1 MLCQARRAAVSVPNM
16 LRKPIHT
23 SCPARMFTTRASA
36 FVPGTFVSATIASH
50 ASPLVQRSRHPARSL
65 VIVAGTSRKAR
76 RAKEGAASEDDGEE
90 SFSKSTTTTTKAN
103 PALTKAAKDKARKA
117 AATKARGLVSDTGRS
132 YEKIVTEM
140 GRDSCREY
148 VLSVRQR
155 ADAPEEEK
163 VAVLSDWLPICEVV
177 VADKKAYEA
186 SLFFKKNGMSV
197 PETEFQTLN
206 KVQIEGVPAV
216 RMMLPRHEEYV
227 AAMAFVLAGVKD
239 LNMDVMEYG
248 LEDWGSFECA
258 VDALA
263 AQTNQKGK
271 FEAAA
276 ALLGVS
282 VDDEP
287 ADIKRVYRKLIAEAH
302 PDRNPE
308 TTQEKFNAIKDA
320 YELLSGRGDA
330 AGITFEGLGDHRRDF
345 VALDKAHFG
354 VSSQD
359 KGQTDPSS
367 VAFAMRTLTM
377 YDRVNTVFTT
387 RNLKLAQRL
396 TK

>member
-1 MLCQARRAAVSVPNM
+1 MFAVSPAARA
-16 LRKPIHT
+16 LR
-23 SCPARMFTTRASA
+23 SNTTR
-36 FVPGTFVSATIASH
+36 VS
-50 ASPLVQRSRHPARSL
+50 SPPRARSL
-65 VIVAGTSRKAR
+65 VVVAGASRKAR
-76 RAKEGAASEDDGEE
+76 RAKESAAAGD
-90 SFSKSTTTTTKAN
+90 TTATKTAPAN
-103 PALTKAAKDKARKA
+103 SAATKAAKDKARKA
-117 AATKARGLVSDTGRS
+117 AATKARALVSDTGRS

-140 GRDSCREY
+140 GREACREY

-155 ADAPEEEK
+155 RDVEEDAK
-163 VAVLSDWLPICEVV
+163 IGVLSDWLPICEVV

-186 SLFFKKNGMSV
+186 SLFFKKQGMSV
-197 PETEFQTLN
+197 PETELQTLN
-206 KVQIEGVPAV
+206 NVQIEGVPAV
-216 RMMLPRHEEYV
+216 RMMLPKYEEHV

-239 LNMDVMEYG
+239 LNMADMEYG
-248 LEDWGSFECA
+248 LEDWGSFEVA

-271 FEAAA
+271 FDAAA

-287 ADIKRVYRKLIAEAH
+287 GDIKRVYRKLIAEAH
-302 PDRNPE
+302 PDRNPD

-320 YELLSGRGDA
+320 YELLCGRGDT
-330 AGITFEGLGDHRRDF
+330 AGTTFEGLGDHRRDF
-345 VALDKAHFG
+345 VALDKSHFG

-359 KGQTDPSS
+359 KGQTDPAS

-387 RNLKLAQRL
+387 RNLKLAQRVG
-396 TK
+396 K

>member
-1 MLCQARRAAVSVPNM
+1 MFATSPSARVHARVMPASAHRAAP
-16 LRKPIHT
+16 
-23 SCPARMFTTRASA
+23 
-36 FVPGTFVSATIASH
+36 
-50 ASPLVQRSRHPARSL
+50 SRARSL
-65 VIVAGTSRKAR
+65 VVVAGASRKAR
-76 RAKEGAASEDDGEE
+76 RAKESGGAAGE
-90 SFSKSTTTTTKAN
+90 STATKAA
-103 PALTKAAKDKARKA
+103 PANTAATKAAKDKARKA
-117 AATKARGLVSDTGRS
+117 AATKARALVSDTGRA

-140 GRDSCREY
+140 GREACREY

-155 ADAPEEEK
+155 RDVEDDVK
-163 VAVLSDWLPICEVV
+163 IGVLSDWLPICEVV

-186 SLFFKKNGMSV
+186 SLFFKKQGMSV
-197 PETEFQTLN
+197 PETELQTLN
-206 KVQIEGVPAV
+206 NVQIEGVPAV
-216 RMMLPRHEEYV
+216 RMMLPKHEEHV

-239 LNMDVMEYG
+239 LNMADMEYG
-248 LEDWGSFECA
+248 LEDWGSFEVA

-271 FEAAA
+271 FDAAA

-302 PDRNPE
+302 PDRNPD

-320 YELLSGRGDA
+320 YELLCGRGDT
-330 AGITFEGLGDHRRDF
+330 AGTTFEGLGDHRRDF
-345 VALDKAHFG
+345 VALDKSHFG

-359 KGQTDPSS
+359 KGQTDPAS

-387 RNLKLAQRL
+387 RNLKLAQRVG
-396 TK
+396 K